1 MLRYLTR
8 RLGWAAILLLVLTLV
23 TFVLSHVIPGDPAT
37 FMAGFGATKES
48 IVAMRTEMGLDKPL
62 PTQYVL
68 YLQGLAHLDFGKS
81 VRTGDAVS
89 SDIAHFLPASLELA
103 IISFTVYVLLA
114 VPLGTLAA
122 SRRGRRLDGFLR
134 SFSIA
139 GSGIPVFWLAILLQ
153 EFFFA
158 YLNWLPAGG
167 RVAITAETPSTI
179 TGIYTIDSILTGNLQ
194 LLGSA
199 VVHLILPVA
208 TIVLA
213 MLAVGLRATRAS
225 VMQELDR
232 PYVRTA
238 RAKGVSE
245 WRLYSVHLLR
255 NALNP
260 VISIMGLQA
269 GYLLGWIILVE
280 TVFGWPGIGLYAYQ
294 SIQHLDY
301 APIMGLTLC
310 ISSGFI
316 LINLVTDLLYP
327 ILDPRLREG

>member
-1 MLRYLTR
+1 LRYLGR

-48 IVAMRTEMGLDKPL
+48 IVAMRAEMGLDKPL
-62 PTQYVL
+62 PTQYLL
-68 YLQGLAHLDFGKS
+68 YLQGLAHLDFGTS

-103 IISFTVYVLLA
+103 IISFTIYVLLA

-134 SFSIA
+134 TFSIA
-139 GSGIPVFWLAILLQ
+139 GSGVPVFWLAILLQ

-167 RVAITAETPSTI
+167 RVAITAATPNTI
-179 TGIYTIDSILTGNLQ
+179 TGIYTIDSILTGNLE

-208 TIVLA
+208 TI
-213 MLAVGLRATRAS
+213 
-225 VMQELDR
+225 
-232 PYVRTA
+232 
-238 RAKGVSE
+238 
-245 WRLYSVHLLR
+245 
-255 NALNP
+255 
-260 VISIMGLQA
+260 
-269 GYLLGWIILVE
+269 
-280 TVFGWPGIGLYAYQ
+280 
-294 SIQHLDY
+294 
-301 APIMGLTLC
+301 MGLTLV

-327 ILDPRLREG
+327 ILDPRLRES

>member
-1 MLRYLTR
+1 MLRYLGR

-62 PTQYVL
+62 PT
-68 YLQGLAHLDFGKS
+68 
-81 VRTGDAVS
+81 
-89 SDIAHFLPASLELA
+89 
-103 IISFTVYVLLA
+103 
-114 VPLGTLAA
+114 
-122 SRRGRRLDGFLR
+122 
-134 SFSIA
+134 
-139 GSGIPVFWLAILLQ
+139 
-153 EFFFA
+153 
-158 YLNWLPAGG
+158 GG
-167 RVAITAETPSTI
+167 RVAITAATPNTI
-179 TGIYTIDSILTGNLQ
+179 TGIYTIDSILTGNLE

-294 SIQHLDY
+294 SIQHLD
-301 APIMGLTLC
+301 
-310 ISSGFI
+310 
-316 LINLVTDLLYP
+316 
-327 ILDPRLREG
+327 